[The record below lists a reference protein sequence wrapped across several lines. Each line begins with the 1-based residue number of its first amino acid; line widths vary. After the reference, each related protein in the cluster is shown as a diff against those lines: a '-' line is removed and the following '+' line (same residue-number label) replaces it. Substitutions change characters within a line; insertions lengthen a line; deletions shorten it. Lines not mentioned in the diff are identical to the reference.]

1 MNRYLREKT
10 SWDPHLEK
18 TRRFIESSFTGGNVK
33 KVAVLGSGWLL
44 DVPLESLRERF
55 DKVFLAD
62 IFHPPQ
68 IRKKTGPMLNVE
80 LVEADLTGGAV
91 MHTRDMVRGLK
102 RRPVKGVEEIGRM
115 ELTPP
120 LEHLPVDAFISVN
133 LLNQLDI
140 LLADYLRK
148 TPHYRKFPAESFRE
162 KIQSFHLKWMTAQ
175 RGCLVTDARER
186 TINMRSGSWDV
197 RSLLHAPLPGGFRH
211 EQWEWDFDTHGSYRP
226 GTLTRMEVEAVEWK

>member
-1 MNRYLREKT
+1 MNRYLREKVN
-10 SWDPHLEK
+10 WDPHLVK
-18 TRRFIESSFTGGNVK
+18 TRRFIGDCFEGRSVK

-44 DVPLESLRERF
+44 DVPLESMRERF
-55 DKVFLAD
+55 DKVFLVD

-68 IRKKTGPMLNVE
+68 IRKKTGAMMNVE

-91 MHTRDMVRGLK
+91 MHIRDMARGLK
-102 RRPVKGVEEIGRM
+102 RRPVKGEEEIGRI

-120 LEHLPVDAFISVN
+120 LDHLPVDAFISVN

-140 LLADYLRK
+140 LLVDYLRK
-148 TPHYRKFPAESFRE
+148 TQLHREFPSDTFRE

-175 RGCLVTDARER
+175 RGGLVTDARECTMNER
-186 TINMRSGSWDV
+186 TGSWDV

-211 EQWEWDFDTHGSYRP
+211 DRWEWDFDTRGSYRP
-226 GTLTRMEVEAVEWK
+226 GSLTRMEVEAVEWK